1 MAVTVAMDVDVA
13 VDVDVGVVGVGVGVG
28 VVGVVGVVVGICMV
42 VVVDMGV
49 GAWGKKNGGEGGEVQ
64 VEPST
69 CHASWFKL
77 QSSTLTRDVEAWRV
91 A

>member
-1 MAVTVAMDVDVA
+1 MAVTVAVDVDVA
-13 VDVDVGVVGVGVGVG
+13 VDVGVVGVG
-28 VVGVVGVVVGICMV
+28 VVGVVGVVVGVCMV
-42 VVVDMGV
+42 VVVDVGV

-69 CHASWFKL
+69 RHASWFKL